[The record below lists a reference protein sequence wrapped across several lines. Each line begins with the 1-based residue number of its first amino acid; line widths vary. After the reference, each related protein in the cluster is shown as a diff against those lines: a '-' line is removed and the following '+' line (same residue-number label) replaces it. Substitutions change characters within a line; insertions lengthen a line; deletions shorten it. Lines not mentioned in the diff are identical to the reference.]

1 MCRSH
6 EKAAKALVASCN
18 EVLILKK
25 KIWKFD
31 PLPQQAPAKTLFNAL
46 PKVHFVGMEERLRAT
61 EAWSMSVVR
70 NAVTQ
75 VFDSL
80 YCAIERSSSATVTDG
95 HTTLVEQFT
104 AKYLVDECYQAL
116 HGRAREAKS
125 GFLPIKFSF
134 EQK

>member
-1 MCRSH
+1 MRRSH
-6 EKAAKALVASCN
+6 EKEKRALLASRN

-80 YCAIERSSSATVTDG
+80 YCAIERSSSLPVADG
-95 HTTLVEQFT
+95 QCT
-104 AKYLVDECYQAL
+104 AKYLVDECYFLL
-116 HGRAREAKS
+116 HRRAREAKS
-125 GFLPIKFSF
+125 GFVPIKFSF
-134 EQK
+134 E